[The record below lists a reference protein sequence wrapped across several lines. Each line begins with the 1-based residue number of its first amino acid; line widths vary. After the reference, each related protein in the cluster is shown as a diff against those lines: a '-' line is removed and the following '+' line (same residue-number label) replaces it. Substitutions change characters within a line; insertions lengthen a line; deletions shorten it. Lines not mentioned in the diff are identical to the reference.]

1 MKSGG
6 FKIFLALN
14 IFFIG
19 KLFADEIK
27 PFEQHLSHGDKT
39 EFVSK
44 DAAIY
49 HKSLE
54 IQPYYDFKKDKQDW
68 SKPSRN
74 LIEKIRN
81 NYSLDFEINDRV
93 RSEIN
98 FIVRNDDY
106 MEKVIL
112 RSAPFLPFI
121 VGELKAR
128 DMPLELAFLPIVES
142 AYDPFAYSYGQAAGL
157 WQLIP
162 ITAKRF
168 NVDQNWWFDGR
179 RDVIISTNA
188 ALNYLQYLHSFMNED
203 WLLALASYNAGEGT
217 VSKSIKRNKK
227 QGKPTDFWNLD
238 LSSQTSAYVPRLLAL
253 VEIISNP
260 KRYSIELPYISN
272 DPYFETVSINSQI
285 DLSIAA
291 QLAEIELNDLYDLN
305 AGFNRWATSPD
316 GPHRLLMPT
325 DKAESFTKAL
335 RTLPEDQRVKWKR
348 HNVKFGE
355 TLSEIALKYNTTTDQ
370 IKLANDITSN
380 MIRVDSYL
388 MIPVSNQAREKYQK
402 SESQRRITKQNKTRN
417 GNKIEHTVKRG
428 ESLWLLSRRYDVDIN
443 TIAGWNG
450 ISPKDILSI
459 GEKIVIWTQKVSAE
473 PQSVTRK
480 IIYTVKNGD
489 SLYLIAKKFRVTIVD
504 IARWN
509 NLEQEKILKPGIKLT
524 LNIDV
529 RNQSS

>member
-1 MKSGG
+1 
-6 FKIFLALN
+6 
-14 IFFIG
+14 
-19 KLFADEIK
+19 
-27 PFEQHLSHGDKT
+27 
-39 EFVSK
+39 
-44 DAAIY
+44 
-49 HKSLE
+49 
-54 IQPYYDFKKDKQDW
+54 
-68 SKPSRN
+68 
-74 LIEKIRN
+74 
-81 NYSLDFEINDRV
+81 
-93 RSEIN
+93 
-98 FIVRNDDY
+98 
-106 MEKVIL
+106 
-112 RSAPFLPFI
+112 
-121 VGELKAR
+121 
-128 DMPLELAFLPIVES
+128 
-142 AYDPFAYSYGQAAGL
+142 
-157 WQLIP
+157 
-162 ITAKRF
+162 
-168 NVDQNWWFDGR
+168 
-179 RDVIISTNA
+179 
-188 ALNYLQYLHSFMNED
+188 MNED

-217 VSKSIKRNKK
+217 VSKSINKNKK
-227 QGKPTDFWNLD
+227 QGKSTDFWNLD

-272 DPYFETVSINSQI
+272 DPFFETVNINSQL

-291 QLAEIELNDLYDLN
+291 ELSEIELNDLYNLN

-316 GPHRLLMPT
+316 GPHRLLVPT
-325 DKAESFTKAL
+325 NKAENFRNAL
-335 RTLPEDQRVKWKR
+335 STLPEDQRVRWER

-355 TLSEIALKYNTTTDQ
+355 TLSEIALKYNTTSEQ

-380 MIRVDSYL
+380 MIRDDSYL

-428 ESLWLLSRRYDVDIN
+428 DSLWLLSRRYDVDIN
-443 TIAGWNG
+443 TIARWNG

-459 GEKIVIWTQKVSAE
+459 GEKVVIWTKKVSAE
-473 PQSVTRK
+473 PQSVSRK

>member
-1 MKSGG
+1 MISGG
-6 FKIFLALN
+6 FRIFLVLN
-14 IFFIG
+14 LFFIG
-19 KLFADEIK
+19 KLFADEFK
-27 PFEQHLSHGDKT
+27 PIEEYLSPGNKT
-39 EFVSK
+39 EFISK
-44 DAAIY
+44 DKNIY

-54 IQPYYDFKKDKQDW
+54 IEPYRDLQKNKQDW

-81 NYSLDFEINDRV
+81 NFLLDFEINDRV
-93 RSEIN
+93 KSEIN

-128 DMPLELAFLPIVES
+128 DMPLELVLLPIVES

-168 NVDQNWWFDGR
+168 DVDQNWWFDGR
-179 RDVIISTNA
+179 RDVIISTDA
-188 ALNYLQYLHSFMNED
+188 ALDYLQYLHSFMNED

-217 VSKSIKRNKK
+217 LSKSIKKNKK
-227 QGKPTDFWNLD
+227 QAKPTDFWSLD

-253 VEIISNP
+253 VEIITNP
-260 KRYSIELPYISN
+260 KRYSIKLPYISS
-272 DPYFETVSINSQI
+272 DPFFETVDIKSQL

-291 QLAEIELNDLYDLN
+291 ELAEIELNDLYNLN

-316 GPHRLLMPT
+316 GPHRLLLPT
-325 DKAESFTKAL
+325 DKAESFRDAL
-335 RTLPEDQRVKWKR
+335 MTLPEHQRVRWER

-355 TLSEIALKYNTTTDQ
+355 TLSEIALKYNTTSDQ

-402 SESQRRITKQNKTRN
+402 SESQRRIIKQNKTRD
-417 GNKIEHTVKRG
+417 GNKIEHIVKRG

-443 TIAGWNG
+443 TIASWNG
-450 ISPKDILSI
+450 ISPKDLLSI
-459 GEKIVIWTQKVSAE
+459 GEKIVIWTNKVSNK

-509 NLEQEKILKPGIKLT
+509 NLEQDKILKPGVKLT

>member
-1 MKSGG
+1 MKFGE
-6 FKIFLALN
+6 FRIFLALSL
-14 IFFIG
+14 FFIG
-19 KLFADEIK
+19 KLLADEFK
-27 PFEQHLSHGDKT
+27 PIEEYLSHGNKIESILEDENT
-39 EFVSK
+39 FQ
-44 DAAIY
+44 
-49 HKSLE
+49 KSLE
-54 IQPYYDFKKDKQDW
+54 IMPYRNLQENKQDW

-81 NYSLDFEINDRV
+81 NFSLDFEINDRV
-93 RSEIN
+93 KSEIN
-98 FIVRNDDY
+98 FILRNDDY

-121 VGELKAR
+121 VGELKTR

-217 VSKSIKRNKK
+217 VSKSIKKNKK

-253 VEIISNP
+253 IEIISNP
-260 KRYSIELPYISN
+260 KRYFIKLPYISN
-272 DPYFETVSINSQI
+272 DPFFETVNISSQL

-291 QLAEIELNDLYDLN
+291 ELAEIELNDLYNLN
-305 AGFNRWATSPD
+305 SGFNRWATSPE
-316 GPHRLLMPT
+316 GPHRLLIPT
-325 DKAESFTKAL
+325 DKVENFRNAL
-335 RTLPEDQRVKWKR
+335 SALPEDQRVRWER

-355 TLSEIALKYNTTTDQ
+355 TLSEIALEYNTTSGQ

-388 MIPVSNQAREKYQK
+388 MIPVSNQTREKYQK

-459 GEKIVIWTQKVSAE
+459 GEKIVIWTQKVSAK
-473 PQSVTRK
+473 PQSLSRK
-480 IIYTVKNGD
+480 IVYTVKNGD